1 MSLITFNLRTKTSPV
16 EQGRY
21 FFMNDICRLM
31 AALLCM
37 VCGLSSPQRAQAQPP
52 TNRPVQNVSVESG
65 ESPSIRR
72 EVFVPL
78 ADLQAV
84 LESQKR
90 GVLLSRDDYEALLK
104 RAQIKNNSP
113 TPPVHQVIT
122 SGTAVATI
130 EGTVL
135 VINLKL
141 ELEQLTPGWAEW
153 KIPGLERLSIDSA
166 RLDGEPAPLYRPA
179 FEIQP
184 MVKTQQKSVRLPAPP
199 LQLLT
204 NEVGTHH
211 LELQLTTPLV
221 NAGSDQVAA
230 FVLPPVPAGEIVVTV
245 PPKKQLVSSGMTLD
259 RLKPLAEANEY
270 RLPFG
275 GQGRFQWR
283 LTERAEA
290 KATDALLFASTAY
303 GLVSSPGEVSW
314 QALTSL
320 QVFGRSIDRLEL
332 SVPSKLEVA
341 AIESTGLEAWTLSDD
356 PANPERTK
364 MSLVFSQP
372 FEGQRTL
379 TVRGV
384 MPTQV
389 GEAWSVPPL
398 KIDGATS
405 HIGQLI
411 VRHPQ
416 EVRLRT
422 LEENGVRRSEGLS
435 VTPKNP
441 APAANNSP
449 GDNNSFS
456 SIEFEVW
463 REDFDLNL
471 MTEPKARELNT
482 AVAMVVEI
490 TSRGIELTASTMVE
504 TRYVSLFDLE
514 FDLPAEWKLLQASTA
529 EGQGLTWQTIPGDAG
544 INRIRVALDK
554 PLLPGERRSI
564 RFSARQLVENWPVE
578 ENAPVSL
585 VLPSLPIADATLTE
599 TAVVVRADEDLDV
612 TARDLVAIDLAPL
625 KAEDERLRLQSQ
637 VNNWKAGLN
646 ISRQPSRWITKGL
659 TGWRLDQQSI
669 SSFVSVRVEV
679 QGGGVRGLMLTLP
692 ESVGTDLRF
701 SLAGAGGRIVQQQ
714 DGPVVKGRRLW
725 ILRFAERA
733 RGALTLW
740 ATIEQPRPEVEK
752 FEVPELLVL
761 DSQLH
766 SGFIALEASPDQK
779 LSIDALAA
787 DGSPLKEADLL
798 ELPSS
803 KWVPRERLVALF
815 ETLAE
820 GARVV
825 VSEQRFDRSA
835 LPSAICRR
843 LKVDT
848 HLPLV
853 GAAQHRAEF
862 LLQVANVQ
870 NLSVQLPGD
879 QGQPGQ
885 GSRLWAVMVD
895 GRAVEARLASRGFLV
910 PLSSRSEGANNTS
923 QGSAVGGTER
933 SVVVYYET
941 DHATAGRAA
950 QASQFEGTTPVLNVV
965 TSSSDLEI
973 VEVLEQTWEV
983 HYPEKLLLV
992 RQNGLL
998 EATAPL
1004 DQPGELARLKEL
1016 FQQPSWD
1023 RLIPLLLVAGL
1034 MILFTAGACYLR
1046 FKAGFWGCAGAGG
1059 LLALG
1064 LVLVVCVGPW
1074 FFLGGLAERR
1084 MVASRTAAPAT
1095 SFYIDNAVEGFAV
1108 EPVEKSMQRLEESNG
1123 KPMSDIDALVPAF
1136 DAPAQ
1141 AGEKIAESRKM
1152 LRAGAKPAAPPSGPA
1167 PTAETPLPALTEP
1180 FGTVTDPAVALNQPQ
1195 PVAAGMPVPAEA
1207 GNQTSDSKTPATP
1220 TPDARPATAG
1230 EGAETL
1236 TGRADQSWGVKS
1248 GTSRLSLALNWQA
1261 PAGTRSREFRYV
1273 GTGESLDGGEVA
1285 SLKLTYLDR
1294 QEITLW
1300 GRWLFCMGALIA
1312 WFCRKLPATRKW
1324 LILGIGLPLVIGLSG
1339 VLPASAQ
1346 LWLDGL
1352 FAAMIG
1358 GLMVW
1363 LGVALYSLIDLCLT
1377 SCLSR
1382 CCKTRWSGP
1391 GQLASLVVG
1400 LCLWSAC
1407 VTPLLAQEEVQK
1419 IDQEAQKAMAPLPP
1433 SPPVNQTVIPVA
1445 NGDLTDPAI
1454 LEGSQQVF
1462 IPYEKY
1468 LELYLKANP
1477 DKRPKAA
1484 APHAGGLAET
1494 TLVVDLIPKPQV
1506 KSAPDTTQAAQP
1518 APADEKATPAQ
1529 SQWTHDVRLKARLVY
1544 LSRTSAPQLMALPLK
1559 QLAWNRAE
1567 LDGKA
1572 APLVSKDSQQQI
1584 LITGEGLHVL
1594 DLETIID
1601 RNSSPS
1607 AGQFQILLEPSTGG
1621 KLIWNLPK
1629 EGLLVRLN
1637 GATTGFRQTP
1647 ARNDQPRKVE
1657 VSLSSYNEVS
1667 ISWQPEGELNVA
1679 NRTVSLNSLT
1689 ALSFDDSGLKV
1700 STGLEYLI
1708 RQGSV
1713 IELDLQVPPALKIQS
1728 VTGPDVGSWE
1738 LSGEDPARKLKVYL
1752 RRNVDD
1758 TTRLTIDAYFELPV
1772 SQEPT
1777 VLKAPQLI
1785 PVGVTHET
1793 GTLGV
1798 FAARQFNVR
1807 VNKTELL
1814 TQIDTSRFS
1823 GSVPVS
1829 RPAAAPQ
1836 FAYRFSARPYALELR
1851 VQRQLSRITA
1861 QAQHGVLM
1869 TPTRQQQ
1876 TTRLIAQV
1884 SGVPRATL
1892 TLRLPKDWQPLR
1904 VESAGLQDWYET
1916 RTEGQHLL
1924 TLEWKSPREGT
1935 LEILLAGAV
1944 PFSRNGQNRW
1954 SMALELPELTDVDR
1968 LSSQVGLWTDSAIT
1982 ANFSNLEGWRSIDP
1996 ATLSPGLTQLKNG
2009 QAPQLAFSSE
2019 SQTTRPIS
2027 LSLSRLEPQLAAE
2040 SLSIVSVTDGAIA
2053 HSLLLNWQI
2062 ARAAADV
2069 VEVSAS
2075 PEFAGKLEFSGSEIR
2090 SIATSKGKDGR
2101 PHWTIS
2107 LRTPVLGSLSLAAV
2121 ATTEFRDLQVHS
2133 PGLRFETIEADRINA
2148 GSVESIPQAHYV
2160 LLLNPSRS
2168 VLTRE
2173 APEQADAVTRDDLR
2187 IALNDD
2193 LIKRAA
2199 ELLRVKTS
2207 GVSLKWKAVALTQA
2221 RLAAASVNLAD
2232 LVTILSRD
2240 GTYRTSATYLIKN
2253 RSRQFLPLVIPAE
2266 ARLLTVL
2273 IDGAPSRAVQSSK
2286 DGQIMQLVALPRTS
2300 AADLSITVQITIAG
2314 KLNGRLPTRGGWTTR
2329 QLDIPAPQVI
2339 SPEKDEALGIPVS
2352 RTRWAVSIPDD
2363 LQATGLA
2370 DLTRNNLNTAS
2381 LVQSELSLQQARLQE
2396 LSYLISIADNS
2407 TNFSLQAQALGNGIA
2422 LKSLLSDSS
2431 SYRSRASG
2439 KDLAAV
2445 DEYETSLNATQKQLQ
2460 ELQRKVEQKGE
2471 KLNLQN
2477 QSLTVSG
2484 LAVNGIILGQPSEGA
2499 LEAQSNALQ
2508 ILTDNRSQSQADHFS
2523 QGGAFW
2529 FKSELKENEFVQE
2542 SAPSKKDRQEAREQL
2557 DARRQYQAFND
2568 QQLDSL
2574 NSAVRNRMEESQQ
2587 RQQLD
2592 LAKSKSGESL
2602 ERYLSSSE
2610 DSAARKQEFDRGSQ
2624 AVELGR
2630 AVRRNAA
2637 DSIALQ
2643 QRALG
2648 ENKAQ
2653 STSSQWEEDGLQRA
2667 KLGVD
2672 KARDASARDDFFVL
2686 SEMAASS
2693 GGTSVAT
2700 GGLGGGLGGMVDFEL
2715 PANRGAV
2722 SQGLSVV
2729 AELPQSGQTVRFS
2742 KAGGDAR
2749 LALEFV
2755 PSGRKGSLWGWL
2767 WLLAS
2772 IILAA
2777 WMVAI
2782 VTPDK
2787 KQRWLQLTTL
2797 LLIIILTI
2805 AALTLPPLFAILA
2818 GLGVAGLCT
2827 LLVVL
2832 ATQARWN
2839 SSAIG

>member
-1 MSLITFNLRTKTSPV
+1 
-16 EQGRY
+16 
-21 FFMNDICRLM
+21 MNDICRLM
-31 AALLCM
+31 AALLCL
-37 VCGLSSPQRAQAQPP
+37 VCGWSSSQKAQAQPP

-104 RAQIKNNSP
+104 KAQVKNNSP

-141 ELEQLTPGWAEW
+141 ELEQLTPGWVEW

-166 RLDGEPAPLYRPA
+166 RLDGEPAALYRPA
-179 FEIQP
+179 LEIQP

-259 RLKPLAEANEY
+259 RLKPLTEANEY

-364 MSLVFSQP
+364 MSLVFAQP

-405 HIGQLI
+405 HVGQLI

-435 VTPKNP
+435 ATPRST
-441 APAANNSP
+441 APAANNPPS
-449 GDNNSFS
+449 DNNTYS

-463 REDFDLNL
+463 REDFELNL

-482 AVAMVVEI
+482 AVAVVVEI
-490 TSRGIELTASTMVE
+490 TARGIELTASTMVE

-585 VLPSLPIADATLTE
+585 VLPSIPIAEATLTE

-669 SSFVSVRVEV
+669 SSFVSVQVEV

-701 SLAGAGGRIVQQQ
+701 SLTGAGGRIVQQQ

-740 ATIEQPRPEVEK
+740 ATIEQPRPEAEK

-803 KWVPRERLVALF
+803 RWVPRERLVALF

-820 GARVV
+820 GAKVV

-910 PLSSRSEGANNTS
+910 PLSSRNEGVNSSSA
-923 QGSAVGGTER
+923 GSAVGGTER

-941 DHATAGRAA
+941 DHTTAGRSA
-950 QASQFEGTTPVLNVV
+950 QASHFEGTTPVLNVV
-965 TSSSDLEI
+965 TSSSDLET

-1016 FQQPSWD
+1016 FQQASWE

-1074 FFLGGLAERR
+1074 FFLGGQAERR
-1084 MVASRTAAPAT
+1084 MVVSRTAAPAT
-1095 SFYIDNAVEGFAV
+1095 SFYADNAVEGFAV
-1108 EPVEKSMQRLEESNG
+1108 EPVEKSMKRLKGLEDKIVIEGNT
-1123 KPMSDIDALVPAF
+1123 PVPVLN
-1136 DAPAQ
+1136 APDRA
-1141 AGEKIAESRKM
+1141 ATINMTDPPLTSP
-1152 LRAGAKPAAPPSGPA
+1152 AGAKPAAPPSGPA
-1167 PTAETPLPALTEP
+1167 SAAEPGLPKPSDP
-1180 FGTVTDPAVALNQPQ
+1180 FGTVTDSAVALNLTQ
-1195 PVAAGMPVPAEA
+1195 PVAAGMPIPAEA
-1207 GNQTSDSKTPATP
+1207 GKVTTDNKTPATP

-1324 LILGIGLPLVIGLSG
+1324 LILGIGLPLVIGFSG

-1358 GLMVW
+1358 GLIVW

-1377 SCLSR
+1377 CCLSR
-1382 CCKTRWSGP
+1382 CGKTRWSGP

-1400 LCLWSAC
+1400 LCLWTAC
-1407 VTPLLAQEEVQK
+1407 TTPLMAQEEVQK
-1419 IDQEAQKAMAPLPP
+1419 IDQGAQKAMVPLPP

-1445 NGDLTDPAI
+1445 SGDLTDPAI

-1477 DKRPKAA
+1477 DKRPQTA

-1494 TLVVDLIPKPQV
+1494 TLVVDLIPKSQV
-1506 KSAPDTTQAAQP
+1506 KPAPGIAQDAQP
-1518 APADEKATPAQ
+1518 AVTDEKATPAQ

-1544 LSRTSAPQLMALPLK
+1544 LSRTSTPQLLALPLK

-1607 AGQFQILLEPSTGG
+1607 AGQFQILLEPLTSG

-1637 GATTGFRQTP
+1637 GATTGFRQIP

-1689 ALSFDDSGLKV
+1689 ALSFDDTGLKV

-1904 VESAGLQDWYET
+1904 VESVGLQDWYET

-1924 TLEWKSPREGT
+1924 TLEWKTPREGT

-2019 SQTTRPIS
+2019 NQTTRPIS

-2101 PHWTIS
+2101 PRWTIF
-2107 LRTPVLGSLSLAAV
+2107 LRTPILGSLSLAAV

-2133 PGLRFETIEADRINA
+2133 PGLRFETTEADRTNT
-2148 GSVESIPQAHYV
+2148 GSVESIPQSHYV

-2199 ELLRVKTS
+2199 ELLRVKSS

-2253 RSRQFLPLVIPAE
+2253 RSRQFLPLVIPQE

-2286 DGQIMQLVALPRTS
+2286 DGQMIQLVALPRTS

-2314 KLNGRLPTRGGWTTR
+2314 KLNGRLPARGSWTTR

-2339 SPEKDEALGIPVS
+2339 SPEKDESLGIPVS

-2370 DLTRNNLNTAS
+2370 DLTRNNLNSAS

-2477 QSLTVSG
+2477 QSLNVSG

-2587 RQQLD
+2587 RQQVD
-2592 LAKSKSGESL
+2592 LAKSKSSESL
-2602 ERYLSSSE
+2602 ERYQSLSE

-2630 AVRRNAA
+2630 GMRRNAA

-2648 ENKAQ
+2648 ENKGQSTSSQSTLSQ
-2653 STSSQWEEDGLQRA
+2653 STSSQWDEDGLQRA

-2672 KARDASARDDFFVL
+2672 KAGDAVERDGFFVL

-2693 GGTSVAT
+2693 GGTTLGT

-2755 PSGRKGSLWGWL
+2755 PSGRK
-2767 WLLAS
+2767 
-2772 IILAA
+2772 
-2777 WMVAI
+2777 
-2782 VTPDK
+2782 
-2787 KQRWLQLTTL
+2787 
-2797 LLIIILTI
+2797 
-2805 AALTLPPLFAILA
+2805 
-2818 GLGVAGLCT
+2818 
-2827 LLVVL
+2827 
-2832 ATQARWN
+2832 
-2839 SSAIG
+2839 

>member
-1 MSLITFNLRTKTSPV
+1 
-16 EQGRY
+16 
-21 FFMNDICRLM
+21 MNDICRLM
-31 AALLCM
+31 AALLCL
-37 VCGLSSPQRAQAQPP
+37 VCGWSSSQKAQAQPP
-52 TNRPVQNVSVESG
+52 TSRPVQNVSVESG

-104 RAQIKNNSP
+104 KAQVKNNSP

-141 ELEQLTPGWAEW
+141 ELEQLTPGWVEW

-179 FEIQP
+179 LEIQP

-259 RLKPLAEANEY
+259 RLKPLTEANEY

-405 HIGQLI
+405 HVGQLI

-435 VTPKNP
+435 ATPRST

-449 GDNNSFS
+449 SDNNTYS
-456 SIEFEVW
+456 SIDFEVW
-463 REDFDLNL
+463 REDFELNL

-490 TSRGIELTASTMVE
+490 TARGIELTASTMVE

-585 VLPSLPIADATLTE
+585 VLPSLPIAEATLTE

-669 SSFVSVRVEV
+669 SSFVSVQVEV

-701 SLAGAGGRIVQQQ
+701 SLTGAGGRIVQQQ

-740 ATIEQPRPEVEK
+740 ATIEQPRPEAEK

-910 PLSSRSEGANNTS
+910 PLSSRNEGANS
-923 QGSAVGGTER
+923 SSAGSAVGGTER

-941 DHATAGRAA
+941 DHTTAGRSA
-950 QASQFEGTTPVLNVV
+950 QASHFEGTTPVLNVV
-965 TSSSDLEI
+965 TSSSDLET

-1016 FQQPSWD
+1016 FQHASWE

-1074 FFLGGLAERR
+1074 FFLGGRAERH
-1084 MVASRTAAPAT
+1084 VAASRTAAPAA
-1095 SFYIDNAVEGFAV
+1095 SFYTDNAVEGFAV
-1108 EPVEKSMQRLEESNG
+1108 EPVEKSMKRLEESNG

-1167 PTAETPLPALTEP
+1167 SAAQTPLAAPAEP
-1180 FGTVTDPAVALNQPQ
+1180 FGAVSDPAVAVNRPQ
-1195 PVAAGMPVPAEA
+1195 PVAAGMPIPAEA
-1207 GNQTSDSKTPATP
+1207 GKETTDNKTPATP

-1324 LILGIGLPLVIGLSG
+1324 LILGIGLPLVIGFSG

-1377 SCLSR
+1377 CCLSR
-1382 CCKTRWSGP
+1382 CGKTRWSGP

-1407 VTPLLAQEEVQK
+1407 TTPLMAQEEVQK

-1445 NGDLTDPAI
+1445 SGDLTDPAI

-1477 DKRPKAA
+1477 DKRPQTA

-1506 KSAPDTTQAAQP
+1506 KPAPGIAQDAQP
-1518 APADEKATPAQ
+1518 AGTDEKATPAQ

-1544 LSRTSAPQLMALPLK
+1544 LSRTSAPQLLALPLK

-1607 AGQFQILLEPSTGG
+1607 AGQFQILLEPLTSG

-1637 GATTGFRQTP
+1637 GATTGFRQIP

-1657 VSLSSYNEVS
+1657 VSLSAYNEVS

-1689 ALSFDDSGLKV
+1689 ALSFDDTGLKV

-1924 TLEWKSPREGT
+1924 TLEWKTPREGT

-2019 SQTTRPIS
+2019 NQTTRPIS

-2101 PHWTIS
+2101 PRWTIF
-2107 LRTPVLGSLSLAAV
+2107 LRTPILGSLSLAAV

-2133 PGLRFETIEADRINA
+2133 PGLRFETTEADRTNT
-2148 GSVESIPQAHYV
+2148 GSVESIPQSHYV

-2199 ELLRVKTS
+2199 ELLRVKSS

-2253 RSRQFLPLVIPAE
+2253 RSRQFLPLVIPKE

-2286 DGQIMQLVALPRTS
+2286 DGQMIQLVALPRTS

-2314 KLNGRLPTRGGWTTR
+2314 KLNGRLPARGGWTTR

-2339 SPEKDEALGIPVS
+2339 SPEKDESLGIPVS

-2363 LQATGLA
+2363 LHATGLA
-2370 DLTRNNLNTAS
+2370 DLTRNNLNSAS

-2477 QSLTVSG
+2477 QSLNVSG

-2574 NSAVRNRMEESQQ
+2574 NSAVRNRLEESQQ
-2587 RQQLD
+2587 RQQVD
-2592 LAKSKSGESL
+2592 LAKSKSSESL
-2602 ERYLSSSE
+2602 ERYQSLSE

-2630 AVRRNAA
+2630 GMRRNAA

-2648 ENKAQ
+2648 ENKGQSTSSQSSLSQ
-2653 STSSQWEEDGLQRA
+2653 STSSQWDEDGLQRA

-2672 KARDASARDDFFVL
+2672 KARDASARDGFFVL

-2693 GGTSVAT
+2693 GGTTLGT

-2787 KQRWLQLTTL
+2787 KQRWLQITTL
-2797 LLIIILTI
+2797 LLILILTI
-2805 AALTLPPLFAILA
+2805 AALTLPPLLAILA